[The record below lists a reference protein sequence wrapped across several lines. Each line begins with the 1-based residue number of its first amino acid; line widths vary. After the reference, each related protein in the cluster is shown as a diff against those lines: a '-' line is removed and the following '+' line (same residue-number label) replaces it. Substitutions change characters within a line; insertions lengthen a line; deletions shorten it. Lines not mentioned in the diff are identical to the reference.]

1 MVRKGNWILNPVT
14 VYYAQCRRCSTVL
27 MADWAWSPDEAIEL
41 ARENLWWDGLCP
53 YCQSYPSSAR
63 EASHGQEPVSVVR
76 D

>member
-1 MVRKGNWILNPVT
+1 MVRKGNWILKPVT

-27 MADWAWSPDEAIEL
+27 TADWAWSPDEAIEL

-53 YCQSYPSSAR
+53 YCQSHPSSAR